1 MGGDMKEGNSSM
13 RDRLLARLPQP
24 ENLAA
29 YREETESLLAKHE
42 KAIFW
47 EKWGSKVLSLCAVGL
62 FLFSF
67 STWISK
73 LGAAETN
80 YIRFCAAFIWVVFT
94 IGGLSVFI
102 YQKHVALLKEVKQ
115 VQLQV
120 LELQALLLKNGDSS
134 R

>member
-1 MGGDMKEGNSSM
+1 
-13 RDRLLARLPQP
+13 LLARLPQP

-47 EKWGSKVLSLCAVGL
+47 EKWGSKVLNLCAVGL

-67 STWISK
+67 STWVSK
-73 LGAAETN
+73 LGATETN
-80 YIRFCAAFIWVVFT
+80 YIRFCAAFMWVGFT
-94 IGGLSVFI
+94 IDGLSVFI

-120 LELQALLLKNGDSS
+120 LELQASLRKTGE
-134 R
+134 

>member
-1 MGGDMKEGNSSM
+1 MREG
-13 RDRLLARLPQP
+13 LLARLPQP

-29 YREETESLLAKHE
+29 YREETASLLAKHE
-42 KAIFW
+42 KALFW
-47 EKWGSKVLSLCAVGL
+47 EKWSNTVLNLCAAGL

-67 STWISK
+67 STWVSK

-80 YIRFCAAFIWVVFT
+80 YIRFVAAFMWVVIT
-94 IGGLSVFI
+94 IGGLAVFI
-102 YQKHVALLKEVKQ
+102 HRYHVALLKEVKQ

-120 LELQALLLKNGDSS
+120 LEVQASLRKDGE